1 MQDPDQGWTG
11 ACDGADT
18 GVSSGDDAPV
28 SNKLRA
34 PIQAIPDN
42 LREGVV
48 AEKLGTITGVAEAS
62 LMTQRV
68 RGGGPVFF
76 KVGQKVI
83 YTRRTCFEHLAARR
97 RTSTSDTGRAA

>member
-1 MQDPDQGWTG
+1 MQTPSLPALPTFADILQANPGWLDE
-11 ACDGADT
+11 AIDT
-18 GVSSGDDAPV
+18 KEAS
-28 SNKLRA
+28 R
-34 PIQAIPDN
+34 
-42 LREGVV
+42 
-48 AEKLGTITGVAEAS
+48 ITGVAEAS

-76 KVGQKVI
+76 KLGQKVI